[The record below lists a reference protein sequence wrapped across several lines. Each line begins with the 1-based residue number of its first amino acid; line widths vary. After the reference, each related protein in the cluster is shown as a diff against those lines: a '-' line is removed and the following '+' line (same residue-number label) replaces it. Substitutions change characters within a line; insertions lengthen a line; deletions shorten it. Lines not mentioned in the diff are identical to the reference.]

1 MLDDMLKSAKV
12 DEEVKKSNQDPDKKP
27 KKKKMDLFWK
37 IMIGFVFGIIAG
49 LIMKEKA
56 SMFAFLGTILTN
68 MLTMVV
74 APLVFCVIVVAIANI
89 GDTKKIGR
97 IGLKTVVMFLLT
109 TLFAIFIG
117 LVLANAFNIGSG
129 VTIELPDTM
138 TEATTETTVIDTIV
152 NIVPKNIFAALSNN
166 DLLKIIFFA
175 LLLGFALLNMGEKGQ
190 KILNAFKLG
199 QEAMTTLVSIIL
211 KFTPIGVF
219 GIMANVV
226 GNIGIEILIPYA
238 KAIVALYLACIFYL
252 VVVQAGIVAGVF
264 GKISPIRFLKEMR
277 EPMAFVFATC
287 SSVAN
292 IPVNLRAA
300 NRLGVDDD
308 TANFVIPL
316 GAVVN
321 MNGTAIYQAIAV
333 IFTAQIY
340 GIDLT
345 IADQAMV
352 MLTATLAAIG
362 TAGIPGSG
370 LVMLTIVLGAAGL
383 PMEGVALLAGI
394 DRILNMGRVVPN
406 IVGDTA
412 TAVVVARSEGTL
424 NTSVLGESK

>member
-1 MLDDMLKSAKV
+1 M
-12 DEEVKKSNQDPDKKP
+12 
-27 KKKKMDLFWK
+27 
-37 IMIGFVFGIIAG
+37 
-49 LIMKEKA
+49 
-56 SMFAFLGTILTN
+56 
-68 MLTMVV
+68 
-74 APLVFCVIVVAIANI
+74 
-89 GDTKKIGR
+89 
-97 IGLKTVVMFLLT
+97 
-109 TLFAIFIG
+109 
-117 LVLANAFNIGSG
+117 
-129 VTIELPDTM
+129 
-138 TEATTETTVIDTIV
+138 
-152 NIVPKNIFAALSNN
+152 
-166 DLLKIIFFA
+166 LKIIFFA

-190 KILNAFKLG
+190 KILTAFKLG

-252 VVVQAGIVAGVF
+252 IVVQAGIVAGVF
-264 GKISPIRFLKEMR
+264 GKVSPIRFLKEMR

-300 NRLGVDDD
+300 KRLGVDDD
-308 TANFVIPL
+308 TANFVVPL

-352 MLTATLAAIG
+352 LLTATLAAIG

-412 TAVVVARSEGTL
+412 TAVVVARTEGTL
-424 NTSVLGESK
+424 IETHNKA

>member
-97 IGLKTVVMFLLT
+97 IGLKTVVIFLLT

-129 VTIELPDTM
+129 VIIELPETV

-394 DRILNMGRVVPN
+394 NRILNMGRVVPN

>member
-252 VVVQAGIVAGVF
+252 VVVQAGIVVGGF

>member
-12 DEEVKKSNQDPDKKP
+12 DKELKESNQDPDNKS

-37 IMIGFVFGIIAG
+37 IMIGFVLGIIAG

-97 IGLKTVVMFLLT
+97 IGLKTVVIFLLT

-129 VTIELPDTM
+129 VIIELPDTV

-190 KILNAFKLG
+190 KILTAFKLG

-252 VVVQAGIVAGVF
+252 IVVQAGIVAGVF
-264 GKISPIRFLKEMR
+264 GKVSPIRFLKEMR

-300 NRLGVDDD
+300 KRLGVDDD
-308 TANFVIPL
+308 TANFVVPL

-352 MLTATLAAIG
+352 LLTATLAAIG

-412 TAVVVARSEGTL
+412 TAVVVARTEGTL
-424 NTSVLGESK
+424 IETHNKA

>member
-129 VTIELPDTM
+129 VTIELPETV

-252 VVVQAGIVAGVF
+252 IVVQAGIVAGVF

-412 TAVVVARSEGTL
+412 TAIVVARSEGTL

>member
-97 IGLKTVVMFLLT
+97 IGLKTVVIFLLT

-238 KAIVALYLACIFYL
+238 KAIVALYLACIIYL

>member
-1 MLDDMLKSAKV
+1 MLDDMIKSAKV
-12 DEEVKKSNQDPDKKP
+12 DEELEELNQNPDKKS
-27 KKKKMDLFWK
+27 KKKKIDLFWK

-129 VTIELPDTM
+129 VTIELPETV

>member
-37 IMIGFVFGIIAG
+37 IMIGFVLGIIAG

>member
-1 MLDDMLKSAKV
+1 MLEDIMKDAKV
-12 DEEVKKSNQDPDKKP
+12 NDEEVKESNQEPDKKQ
-27 KKKKMDLFWK
+27 KKKIDLFWK
-37 IMIGFVFGIIAG
+37 IMIGFVLGVIVG
-49 LIMKEKA
+49 LIMKERA

-89 GDTKKIGR
+89 GDGKKIGR
-97 IGLKTVVMFLLT
+97 IGLKTVVVFLLT

-117 LVLANAFNIGSG
+117 LVFANAFNIGSG
-129 VTIELPDTM
+129 VRIDLPDTV
-138 TEATTETTVIDTIV
+138 TEATEETTVIDTIV
-152 NIVPKNIFAALSNN
+152 NLVPKNIFASLADNN
-166 DLLKIIFFA
+166 LLQIIFFA
-175 LLLGFALLNMGEKGQ
+175 LLLGFALLGMGGKGK
-190 KILNAFKLG
+190 KILTAFKLG
-199 QEAMTTLVSIIL
+199 QEAMTSLVSIIL

-226 GNIGIEILIPYA
+226 GNIGIEIMIPYA
-238 KAIVALYLACIFYL
+238 KAIAALYVACIVYL
-252 VVVQAGIVAGVF
+252 VVVQAGIVVGVF
-264 GKISPIRFLKEMR
+264 GKISPLRFLKEMR

-292 IPVNLRAA
+292 IPINLRAA
-300 NRLGVDDD
+300 KRLGVDDD
-308 TANFVIPL
+308 TANFVVPL
-316 GAVVN
+316 GAVIN
-321 MNGTAIYQAIAV
+321 MNGTAIYQAVAV
-333 IFTAQIY
+333 IFTAQIF
-340 GIDLT
+340 GFPLT
-345 IADQAMV
+345 IGDQVMV

-412 TAVVVARSEGTL
+412 AAVVVARSEGTL
-424 NTSVLGESK
+424 DTTALEARE

>member
-1 MLDDMLKSAKV
+1 MLDDMIKSAKV
-12 DEEVKKSNQDPDKKP
+12 DEELEELNQNPDKKS
-27 KKKKMDLFWK
+27 KKKKIDLFWK
-37 IMIGFVFGIIAG
+37 IMIGFVLGIITG

-97 IGLKTVVMFLLT
+97 IGLKTVVIFLLT

-129 VTIELPDTM
+129 VIIELPETV
-138 TEATTETTVIDTIV
+138 TEATTETTVVDTIV

-175 LLLGFALLNMGEKGQ
+175 LLLGFALLKMGEKGQ
-190 KILNAFKLG
+190 KLLNAFKLG

-238 KAIVALYLACIFYL
+238 KAIVALYLACIIYL
-252 VVVQAGIVAGVF
+252 VVVQAGIVVGGF

-277 EPMAFVFATC
+277 EPMAFVFAAC

-300 NRLGVDDD
+300 KRLGVDDD

-333 IFTAQIY
+333 IFTAQVY

-345 IADQAMV
+345 IADQVMV

-412 TAVVVARSEGTL
+412 TAIVVAKSEGTL
-424 NTSVLGESK
+424 NALEESK

>member
-12 DEEVKKSNQDPDKKP
+12 DKELKESNQDPDNKS

-37 IMIGFVFGIIAG
+37 IMIGFVLGIIAG

-97 IGLKTVVMFLLT
+97 IGLKTVVIFLLT
-109 TLFAIFIG
+109 TLFAIFVG

-129 VTIELPDTM
+129 VIIELPDTV

-190 KILNAFKLG
+190 KILTAFKLG

-252 VVVQAGIVAGVF
+252 IVVQAGIVAGVF
-264 GKISPIRFLKEMR
+264 GKVSPIRFLKEMR

-300 NRLGVDDD
+300 KRLGVDDD
-308 TANFVIPL
+308 TANFVVPL

-352 MLTATLAAIG
+352 LLTATLAAIG

-412 TAVVVARSEGTL
+412 TAVVVARTEGTL
-424 NTSVLGESK
+424 IETHNKA

>member
-1 MLDDMLKSAKV
+1 MLEDIMKDAKV
-12 DEEVKKSNQDPDKKP
+12 NDEEVKESNQEPDKKQ
-27 KKKKMDLFWK
+27 KKKIDLFWK
-37 IMIGFVFGIIAG
+37 IMIGFVLGVIVG
-49 LIMKEKA
+49 LIMKERA

-89 GDTKKIGR
+89 GDGKKIGR
-97 IGLKTVVMFLLT
+97 IGLKTVVVFLLT

-117 LVLANAFNIGSG
+117 LVFANAFNIGSG
-129 VTIELPDTM
+129 VRIDLPDTV
-138 TEATTETTVIDTIV
+138 TEATEETTVIDTIV
-152 NIVPKNIFAALSNN
+152 NLVPKNIFASLADNN
-166 DLLKIIFFA
+166 LLQIIFFA
-175 LLLGFALLNMGEKGQ
+175 LLLGFALLGMGGKGK
-190 KILNAFKLG
+190 KILTAFKLG
-199 QEAMTTLVSIIL
+199 QEAMTSLVSIIL

-226 GNIGIEILIPYA
+226 GNIGIEIMIPYA
-238 KAIVALYLACIFYL
+238 KAIAALYVACIVYL
-252 VVVQAGIVAGVF
+252 VVVQAGIVVGVF
-264 GKISPIRFLKEMR
+264 GKISPLRFLKEMR

-292 IPVNLRAA
+292 IPINLRAA
-300 NRLGVDDD
+300 KRLGVDDD
-308 TANFVIPL
+308 TANFVVPL
-316 GAVVN
+316 GAVIN
-321 MNGTAIYQAIAV
+321 MNGTAIYQAVAV
-333 IFTAQIY
+333 IFTAQIF
-340 GIDLT
+340 GFPLT
-345 IADQAMV
+345 IGDQVMV

-406 IVGDTA
+406 IVGDTVA
-412 TAVVVARSEGTL
+412 AVVVARSEGTL
-424 NTSVLGESK
+424 DTTALEARE

>member
-129 VTIELPDTM
+129 VTIELPETV

>member
-12 DEEVKKSNQDPDKKP
+12 DKELKESNQDPDNKS

-37 IMIGFVFGIIAG
+37 IMIGFVLGIIAG

-97 IGLKTVVMFLLT
+97 IGLKTVVIFLLT

-129 VTIELPDTM
+129 VIIELPDTV

-190 KILNAFKLG
+190 KILTAFKLG

-252 VVVQAGIVAGVF
+252 IVVQAGIVAGVF
-264 GKISPIRFLKEMR
+264 GKDSPIRFLKEMR

-300 NRLGVDDD
+300 KRLGVDDD
-308 TANFVIPL
+308 TANFVVPL

-352 MLTATLAAIG
+352 LLTATLAAIG

-412 TAVVVARSEGTL
+412 TAVVVARTEGTL
-424 NTSVLGESK
+424 IETHNKA

>member
-300 NRLGVDDD
+300 KRLGVDDD

-383 PMEGVALLAGI
+383 PLEGVALLAGI

>member
-129 VTIELPDTM
+129 VTIELPDTV

-238 KAIVALYLACIFYL
+238 KAIVALYLACIIYL
-252 VVVQAGIVAGVF
+252 VVVQAGIVVGGF

-277 EPMAFVFATC
+277 EPMAFVFAAC

-300 NRLGVDDD
+300 KRLGVDDD

-333 IFTAQIY
+333 IFTAQVY

-412 TAVVVARSEGTL
+412 TAIVVARSEGTL